1 MAKVTLIDR
10 KDGQGGVFSPQEVI
24 AQQALPTVQAVP
36 VVAWDHRNGQYGI
49 LNQGFLAEVC
59 VLAERM
65 SVIGRVVAPVT
76 VTVPDDAVVGDEFEG
91 VITVPD
97 GMLWFL
103 NQLTVVM
110 EAADATG
117 STSFNIGIDLGGG
130 VSWDYFPLF
139 QAHAVLTTI
148 DLPDLD
154 QLGTPLRLVA
164 GNKVILK
171 LRTTV
176 DSTAEKDV
184 VLTAFGNV
192 AKRLV

>member
-49 LNQGFLAEVC
+49 LNQGFLAEMC
-59 VLAERM
+59 VMAERM

-76 VTVPDDAVVGDEFEG
+76 ITVPDDAVVGDEFEG

-103 NQLTVVM
+103 NEFTVVM

-130 VSWDYFPLF
+130 VTWDYLPVYH
-139 QAHAVLTTI
+139 AHAVLTTI

-171 LRTTV
+171 LRSSV

>member
-1 MAKVTLIDR
+1 MAKVVEMHR

-24 AQQALPTVQAVP
+24 AQQALPNVQAVP
-36 VVAWDHRNGQYGI
+36 VIAWDHRNGQYGI
-49 LNQGFLAEVC
+49 LNQGFLAELC

-65 SVIGRVVAPVT
+65 SVIGRVVAPVK

-91 VITVPD
+91 EIAVPA

-103 NQLTVVM
+103 NELTVVM

-130 VSWDYFPLF
+130 VTWDYYPAY

-171 LRTTV
+171 LRVSV

-184 VLTAFGNV
+184 ILTAFGTV

>member
-1 MAKVTLIDR
+1 MAKVVLIDK
-10 KDGQGGVFSPQEVI
+10 KDGQGGVFSPQEVK
-24 AQQALPTVQAVP
+24 AQQAGATVQAVP
-36 VVAWDHRNGQYGI
+36 VVAWDHRNNQFGI
-49 LNQGFLAEVC
+49 LNQGFMAEVC

-76 VTVPDDAVVGDEFEG
+76 VTVPATAVVGDEFEG
-91 VITVPD
+91 EITVPA

-103 NQLTVVM
+103 NRLTVAM

-130 VSWDYFPLF
+130 VTWDYFPVY

-171 LRTTV
+171 LRSTV
-176 DSTAEKDV
+176 ASSAEKDV